1 MRTGGRHLVV
11 NLANLLLLLVVR
23 PLVRRNRWYVSGGLA
38 APQIPRMPGSPLC
51 IGLRCGSLV
60 GWLPDCFWLPST
72 YLLFRW
78 LQNVKSGE
86 K

>member
-38 APQIPRMPGSPLC
+38 APQIPADPPDAWIPPLHRFEMR
-51 IGLRCGSLV
+51 LF
-60 GWLPDCFWLPST
+60 GWLAA
-72 YLLFRW
+72 
-78 LQNVKSGE
+78 
-86 K
+86 